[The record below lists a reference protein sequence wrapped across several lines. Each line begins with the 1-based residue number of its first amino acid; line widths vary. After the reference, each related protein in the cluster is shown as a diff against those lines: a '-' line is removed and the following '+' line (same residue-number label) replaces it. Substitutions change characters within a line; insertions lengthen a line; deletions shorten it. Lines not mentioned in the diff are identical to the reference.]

1 MSLQERLTER
11 FLRYAAVP
19 SQSKEG
25 CAVVPSTPGQWDM
38 AKLLKED
45 LAELGLVDLEIS
57 EFCVLTG
64 RLPANL
70 PAGHA
75 PVPNVGWVAHMDT
88 VDVNL
93 SPEVHPQIVKNYQGG
108 DVLLN
113 AEKQIY
119 IKVSEHPELNKYIGS
134 DLITTDGTS
143 VLGADNKAAVANL
156 MVALETIIKE
166 NRPHGEIYVAF
177 VPDEEVGLCGSKKMD
192 FSKFPVEFAY
202 TIDCCELGE
211 VVYQTFNAGSAHIKI
226 KGVTAHPMSA
236 KNTLVNPALVAVDI
250 INCFD
255 RMQTPEHTEGTEGF
269 IWVQAIKS
277 NAAEATLDIK
287 IRDHNKKMYEARKEF
302 IRHAVEYVQ
311 AKNPKAGIEL
321 NITDVYGNIADALND
336 DNKKCVEYIFE
347 AMKELDIEPKDIAMR
362 GGTDGSF
369 ISTKGIPTPNYFT
382 GALNFH
388 SNCEFMPMV
397 AVEKSCLMTLKLVE
411 LITKKKML
419 DKCVAFL

>member
-1 MSLQERLTER
+1 
-11 FLRYAAVP
+11 
-19 SQSKEG
+19 
-25 CAVVPSTPGQWDM
+25 
-38 AKLLKED
+38 
-45 LAELGLVDLEIS
+45 
-57 EFCVLTG
+57 
-64 RLPANL
+64 
-70 PAGHA
+70 
-75 PVPNVGWVAHMDT
+75 
-88 VDVNL
+88 
-93 SPEVHPQIVKNYQGG
+93 
-108 DVLLN
+108 
-113 AEKQIY
+113 
-119 IKVSEHPELNKYIGS
+119 
-134 DLITTDGTS
+134 
-143 VLGADNKAAVANL
+143 
-156 MVALETIIKE
+156 MVALATIIKE

-336 DNKKCVEYIFE
+336 DNRKCVEYIFE

-388 SNCEFMPMV
+388 SNCEFMPMA

-411 LITKKKML
+411 LITK
-419 DKCVAFL
+419 